1 MENLKLAECTHP
13 TARNEAA
20 TLAVGLPASV
30 CAAAKPAA
38 GVDLA
43 VAIRP

>member
-1 MENLKLAECTHP
+1 MENLKPAECTHP

-20 TLAVGLPASV
+20 TLAAGLPASV
-30 CAAAKPAA
+30 RAAAKPAA
-38 GVDLA
+38 GIDLA

>member
-1 MENLKLAECTHP
+1 MENLKPAECTHP

-20 TLAVGLPASV
+20 TLAAGLPASV
-30 CAAAKPAA
+30 GAAAKPAA
-38 GVDLA
+38 GIDLA